1 MTQCFLVPAEAI
13 VRNSAWD
20 RTADVGPQ
28 HAHLRNRKL
37 LDCGAHICGFV
48 TGGGLPLYT
57 LPSEGGTGSIGRGS
71 AHGEVCASKRRH
83 VQTWG
88 PLFRGR
94 SSGRLVLSLRR
105 RIL

>member
-1 MTQCFLVPAEAI
+1 M
-13 VRNSAWD
+13 
-20 RTADVGPQ
+20 GPQ

-57 LPSEGGTGSIGRGS
+57 LPSEGGTGSIGGGS

-94 SSGRLVLSLRR
+94 SSGRLVPSLRR